1 MFRDT
6 VTVNSGVKLEF
17 AASSSYAIYQSTVT
31 GGASFKTY
39 YSLSYILQ
47 SRPFN
52 LDLARKFIQQLGK
65 PMEEIVETMKCVP
78 RLLELSAAFEKSSD
92 PNNSSPPSVSP
103 QRTLKEA
110 VQEAISSEYESIFI
124 IHV

>member
-6 VTVNSGVKLEF
+6 VTVNSGVKLES

-47 SRPFN
+47 SCPFN

-65 PMEEIVETMKCVP
+65 PTEEMEEIVETTKCVP
-78 RLLELSAAFEKSSD
+78 RLLEQLAAFEKSI
-92 PNNSSPPSVSP
+92 
-103 QRTLKEA
+103 L
-110 VQEAISSEYESIFI
+110 
-124 IHV
+124 IHHQAPHNEP